1 MELMENNKIVVALG
15 RNAFGDTFPEQHERV
30 KSAAAAIADLA
41 ELNYEIV
48 ITHSNGPQ
56 IGTIQTAMAEYSRLD
71 TNNQTVAP
79 MSVCNAMS
87 QGYIGYDLQN
97 AIRTEL
103 LNRGIYKPVATII
116 TQVRVDPFDPAFHN
130 PTKVIGRKM
139 TKADADMEE
148 KKGNYVVEEDGAYR
162 RIIASPKPID
172 IYEIDS
178 VKALL
183 DAGHIVIAAGGG
195 GIPVLDQR
203 TVLKGAS
210 AIIEKDYTAA
220 KLADMLDAS
229 TLLLLTGHDYLV
241 INKGEENETELKA
254 LSIAEAEDLIEK
266 NKFKSLT
273 KLPKVEAAINFVESG
288 KNRRAII
295 TNLTK
300 AKEGVAGKIGTI
312 LQSEN

>member
-1 MELMENNKIVVALG
+1 MKNNKIVVALG

-30 KSAAAAIADLA
+30 KTAAKAIADLVEA
-41 ELNYEIV
+41 KYEIV

-56 IGTIQTAMAEYSRLD
+56 MGTIQTAMAEFSRLD
-71 TNNQTVAP
+71 NNQTVAP
-79 MSVCNAMS
+79 MSVCGAMS

-97 AIRTEL
+97 AIRSEL

-139 TKADADMEE
+139 TKAEAELEE
-148 KKGNYVVEEDGAYR
+148 KKGNYVVEEDGGYR

-178 VKALL
+178 IRALL
-183 DAGHIVIAAGGG
+183 DAGQIVIAAGGG

-220 KLADMLDAS
+220 KLADMLDVS
-229 TLLLLTGHDYLV
+229 TLLLLIGQDYLM
-241 INKGEENETELKA
+241 INKGTEEETALKEIT
-254 LSIAEAEDLIEK
+254 IAEATAMIED
-266 NKFKSLT
+266 NKFKALT

-288 KNRRAII
+288 ADRKAVI
-295 TNLTK
+295 TNITK
-300 AKEGVAGKIGTI
+300 AKEGAAGKIGTI
-312 LQSEN
+312 IKA